1 MGSELT
7 KKMIFLENENAE
19 MKQQID
25 VLKKEIEGK
34 AMRIDRLVLGRSND
48 EKTIDRQKKIIIEQ
62 KKRIAEC
69 EVYESFYNTVF
80 FGNRPVSIIVGKPD
94 NGKTQI

>member
-1 MGSELT
+1 MESELT

-34 AMRIDRLVLGRSND
+34 TMRIDRLTLGRNND
-48 EKTIDRQKKIIIEQ
+48 EKTIDRQKEIISDQ
-62 KKRIAEC
+62 KERIAEC
-69 EVYESFYNTVF
+69 EVYEGFYNAVF
-80 FGNRPVSIIVGKPD
+80 FGNRPVSITVGESIIKE
-94 NGKTQI
+94 K